1 MRRNCNFF
9 VVVGQPFLCRHK
21 KCVRSFKSYFNIYY
35 QQKLKFNANNVA
47 IDVKLII
54 VVKFNIYL
62 QLVQQFG
69 LEADRHYLRCLFS
82 SIDFG
87 DVQAAKSSSQAKLL
101 SNELTALLDKPSL
114 ISNICYAFDNQIN
127 DSKVTFW
134 FFLFE
139 RSFNICLLL
148 ESVS

>member
-1 MRRNCNFF
+1 M
-9 VVVGQPFLCRHK
+9 
-21 KCVRSFKSYFNIYY
+21 
-35 QQKLKFNANNVA
+35 
-47 IDVKLII
+47 II
-54 VVKFNIYL
+54 NSCCL

-127 DSKVTFW
+127 SVSKVKSHFLLHKHLDKIIITFLTSRTSQLSQT
-134 FFLFE
+134 F
-139 RSFNICLLL
+139 IKYQKH
-148 ESVS
+148 

>member
-1 MRRNCNFF
+1 MGF
-9 VVVGQPFLCRHK
+9 V
-21 KCVRSFKSYFNIYY
+21 YY
-35 QQKLKFNANNVA
+35 
-47 IDVKLII
+47 I
-54 VVKFNIYL
+54 L
-62 QLVQQFG
+62 QLVEQFG

-101 SNELTALLDKPSL
+101 SNELTSLLDKPYL

-127 DSKVTFW
+127 DSKVIKVIILSEFVDFKFYTTG
-134 FFLFE
+134 LFHV
-139 RSFNICLLL
+139 